1 MSNPIQ
7 ICYGLETTISSTMFP
22 ANITWSDAFSA
33 KQSGVGY
40 SSSSDGSSSSS
51 ADSNSN
57 SSDDGLVRMLQ
68 FYGQVGHDPNS
79 QREIQYEVRVE
90 NIDQVGLPK
99 YD

>member
-1 MSNPIQ
+1 
-7 ICYGLETTISSTMFP
+7 MFP

-40 SSSSDGSSSSS
+40 SSSSSNNNNSSSS
-51 ADSNSN
+51 ANSTSIS

-79 QREIQYEVRVE
+79 QREIQYEVKVE

-99 YD
+99 HN

>member
-33 KQSGVGY
+33 KQSGVGN
-40 SSSSDGSSSSS
+40 SSSSSSSS
-51 ADSNSN
+51 ANSTST

-79 QREIQYEVRVE
+79 QREIQYEVKVE
-90 NIDQVGLPK
+90 NIDQVGSSQI
-99 YD
+99 